1 MHSARDA
8 SSLARTRDLMPPQAG
23 CKQIIKTEEQKN
35 FSNKV
40 AGKNITYV
48 MQVNDTALLC
58 R

>member
-40 AGKNITYV
+40 AGKNITCV
-48 MQVNDTALLC
+48 MQVNDTA
-58 R
+58 

>member
-1 MHSARDA
+1 MHSARNA
-8 SSLARTRDLMPPQAG
+8 SSLARTRDLIHS
-23 CKQIIKTEEQKN
+23 KQDVAFNQTEEQKN